1 MSDDYIQSQIN
12 KLKDEADK
20 LEKKLSTMS
29 LRERAQWDK
38 YHPFSVRDYDEQNA
52 SLHEEYETKK
62 ILNKLMA
69 DNPTV
74 EVHEE
79 LKKMAMIDPELEQWF
94 QTQNERD
101 QKIMRTMAKEMVED
115 GTLQIEQ
122 EELEK
127 ILDEISNKDGLDSKE
142 IADKYFDEMWAKM
155 MKRVKTN
162 RPLKPEYLS
171 KEQPDIFKMALEKDD
186 EYRSVAIDEFI
197 LDQDNYDKWHM
208 Y

>member
-52 SLHEEYETKK
+52 SLYEEYETKK

>member
-20 LEKKLSTMS
+20 FEKKLSTMS

-52 SLHEEYETKK
+52 SLYEEYETKK

>member
-52 SLHEEYETKK
+52 SLYEEYETKK

-101 QKIMRTMAKEMVED
+101 QKIKRTMAKEMVED

-122 EELEK
+122 EELELNQK
-127 ILDEISNKDGLDSKE
+127 IDYEIKLQKLQE
-142 IADKYFDEMWAKM
+142 
-155 MKRVKTN
+155 
-162 RPLKPEYLS
+162 
-171 KEQPDIFKMALEKDD
+171 
-186 EYRSVAIDEFI
+186 
-197 LDQDNYDKWHM
+197 
-208 Y
+208 

>member
-52 SLHEEYETKK
+52 SLYEEYETKK

-197 LDQDNYDKWHM
+197 LDQENYDKWHM

>member
-1 MSDDYIQSQIN
+1 M
-12 KLKDEADK
+12 
-20 LEKKLSTMS
+20 T
-29 LRERAQWDK
+29 
-38 YHPFSVRDYDEQNA
+38 
-52 SLHEEYETKK
+52 
-62 ILNKLMA
+62 